1 MAMPSMVVVVD
12 MVEVTVVDTH
22 QRKRVVVVFLL
33 DLNATRV
40 VHKASTVDMVEMM
53 MKMKA
58 TVDMLVVVVLVLAHL
73 TIHDMVLEQ
82 LDYEAH
88 RSGGGTSSFGTG
100 TSLFGTGTSSYG
112 AGTSAFG
119 GGGTTSLTMGGGGG
133 GMGSMGGGLGVGGLV

>member
-1 MAMPSMVVVVD
+1 MVVVVD

-22 QRKRVVVVFLL
+22 QRKRVVVGFLL

-88 RSGGGTSSFGTG
+88 RSWEEEGHRHLEQGHRPTEQERLRSVVEEQ
-100 TSLFGTGTSSYG
+100 LP
-112 AGTSAFG
+112 
-119 GGGTTSLTMGGGGG
+119 
-133 GMGSMGGGLGVGGLV
+133 